1 MEFVETTLFTK
12 QLTTLFNDDEYR
24 EIQEYLIKN
33 PNAGAVIKGGG
44 GVRKLRWSLG
54 QHGKS
59 GGVRIIYYWGVSG
72 EIFFMLFLY
81 QKNKSEN
88 LTNAQLKI
96 LRDVVRYEF
105 KE

>member
-12 QLTTLFNDDEYR
+12 QLTALFNDDEYR

-59 GGVRIIYYWGVSG
+59 GGVRIIYYWGVSD

-81 QKNKSEN
+81 PKNKTEN
-88 LTNAQLKI
+88 LTNAQLKV